1 MFITKQSLVR
11 SLIFGIFLLP
21 AVAHAQTQPVNLT
34 VNTAI
39 RYQTITGFGTALSGL
54 SPTWQSG
61 MQQLYAQDLG
71 ASMLRVPLI
80 PDILPN
86 QVTFGPDIQSNINLF
101 NFNTYPA
108 STWGVF
114 AKTMTDMRLDQMKV
128 IGTVWTPPGWLKTS
142 NSQNGGALVQT
153 PDNLQ
158 QFARY
163 LAAYVQ
169 GYQQFFHVPLYAV
182 SIQNELR
189 FSEPYPST
197 VYNPTQYV
205 AALKAVG
212 AEFAADGITTKIF
225 GPEDVGVDSGFLT
238 NNQMSFINAIRADP
252 VASQYLNILAVHGYA
267 GNGASPGSDAA
278 NWADYNNRVKNMG
291 MESWMTEES
300 GENPAWIHYDST
312 GKPDGALSLALRIH
326 QGLAYGNLNAWV
338 YWQMDD
344 GKTPVSN
351 FTLTSGG
358 SDPTSLKY
366 NAAKHYF
373 RYIRP
378 GDVRV
383 DTGTDNPNGVNID
396 AYMDDARQVLTIELI
411 NMALTDQ
418 TVTINIPGTDFNAF
432 TDFMTTATQPW
443 AVLPD
448 LLVSNGTL
456 TLTLPASSVVTLQ
469 SDSIIGIV
477 PDPSSG
483 SLLSGGALL
492 FIKRRRPLNPGRG
505 R

>member
-1 MFITKQSLVR
+1 
-11 SLIFGIFLLP
+11 
-21 AVAHAQTQPVNLT
+21 
-34 VNTAI
+34 
-39 RYQTITGFGTALSGL
+39 
-54 SPTWQSG
+54 
-61 MQQLYAQDLG
+61 
-71 ASMLRVPLI
+71 
-80 PDILPN
+80 
-86 QVTFGPDIQSNINLF
+86 
-101 NFNTYPA
+101 
-108 STWGVF
+108 
-114 AKTMTDMRLDQMKV
+114 
-128 IGTVWTPPGWLKTS
+128 
-142 NSQNGGALVQT
+142 
-153 PDNLQ
+153 
-158 QFARY
+158 
-163 LAAYVQ
+163 
-169 GYQQFFHVPLYAV
+169 VPLYAV

-197 VYNPTQYV
+197 VYNPAQYV

-238 NNQMSFINAIRADP
+238 NNQMSFVNAVEADP
-252 VASQYLNILAVHGYA
+252 VAKQYLNILAVHGYA
-267 GNGASPGSDAA
+267 GNGASPGSDAS
-278 NWADYNNRVKNMG
+278 NWADYYNRVKNLP

-312 GKPDGALSLALRIH
+312 GKPDGALSVALRIH
-326 QGLAYGNLNAWV
+326 QALAYGNVNAWV

-358 SDPTSLKY
+358 SDPSALKY

-383 DTGTDNPNGVNID
+383 AAGTDNPNGVNID
-396 AYMDDARQVLTIELI
+396 AYMDDARHILTIELI
-411 NMALTDQ
+411 NMGSTDQ
-418 TVTINIPGTDFNAF
+418 PLTVNIPGTDFSAF

-448 LLVSNGTL
+448 VQVINGSL
-456 TLTLPASSVVTLQ
+456 SLTLPASSVVTLQ
-469 SDSIIGIV
+469 SDGIIGII
-477 PDPSSG
+477 PEPSSAA
-483 SLLSGGALL
+483 LLSGAALL
-492 FIKRRRPLNPGRG
+492 LFTRRRPLVPGRG